1 MKVLQHIALCLA
13 FAAAPLHAAW
23 AGDVVRDTLE
33 LSKEFQASPAALIV
47 GKVSGV
53 QVLSSNGSVN
63 GDMLVYIRGL
73 NSARSD
79 SQPLW
84 VVDGMP
90 TIGMFDMNPYDI
102 ESIEVLKD
110 ISATAI
116 YGLKGANGVIL
127 INTKR
132 QRQNGLKVD
141 WHSNAAVSS
150 PFSASDV
157 SRTALSH
164 NHSLNLS
171 SVNGQSMFNLSGHWR
186 TDNDVMKGNGN
197 NSGLLNV
204 LYETRANPVVW
215 FSTNTMLSAG
225 GSSATTGDFGPGE
238 PGYLPEDYDNDMRLW
253 RIINT
258 SSLSLNFT
266 KTFSFKLNLGV
277 DYKNNTSLVWFGL
290 GTDRGAAANGEACI
304 SGLSFIRYHAAPTL
318 SWFRYV
324 GKGRVDLSAGAS
336 FNGDYDRTNVMRGT
350 DFFSH
355 ELRAMGL
362 NIHAS
367 KSVIDNHAID
377 YSSYGAFFKGG
388 YSFAETAGVD
398 AMLRL
403 DRTPVFDDAPVLH
416 YAVNAFWKPLDFL
429 KVTAGYG
436 VGGVEQMTDYA
447 GFGRFVTEAFPAVD
461 PDLAYYYKGLNRVRT
476 REWNAGVRTSL
487 IGGKLNLA
495 AKVYS
500 RQSDDAFNAYC
511 FGQKTS
517 DSYLW
522 RYADRTPYFD
532 TISSFGSTGVEFDAD
547 AVILSRE
554 TLDWSLGCNMAW
566 NNVAGI
572 LGGLNSVLKA
582 GAFVLEAD
590 VDGADIPG
598 MATCL
603 KLGRLNAGWDFCPSS
618 LPFVRRMRLSLS
630 GRNLLLLCEDKDKNP
645 FLARSVV
652 AGLSVTF

>member
-1 MKVLQHIALCLA
+1 MMKMLIHLTLCLA
-13 FAAAPLHAAW
+13 FAACSVHAAW
-23 AGDVVRDTLE
+23 GGDVVRDTLE
-33 LSKEFQASPAALIV
+33 LSKEFQARPASLIE

-63 GDMLVYIRGL
+63 GDLFVHIRGL
-73 NSARSD
+73 NSVRSD

-84 VVDGMP
+84 IVDGAP
-90 TIGMFDMNPYDI
+90 TIGMFDLNPYDI

-110 ISATAI
+110 VSATAI

-132 QRQNGLKVD
+132 QKQDGLKVD

-150 PFSASDV
+150 PFSTINE

-164 NHSLNLS
+164 NHSLSLS
-171 SVNGQSMFNLSGHWR
+171 SVNGQSLFNLSGYWR
-186 TDNDVMKGNGN
+186 TDNDVLRRNGN
-197 NSGLLNV
+197 NSGLVNV

-225 GSSATTGDFGPGE
+225 GAEE
-238 PGYLPEDYDNDMRLW
+238 PGYLYEDYDNDTNMW
-253 RIINT
+253 RIFNT

-277 DYKNNTSLVWFGL
+277 DYKNNTSFVWFGT

-304 SGLSFIRYHAAPTL
+304 SGMSFIRYHAAPTM
-318 SWFRYV
+318 SWYRYF
-324 GKGRVDLSAGAS
+324 GKGRLDLSAGVSA
-336 FNGDYDRTNVMRGT
+336 NGDYDRTNVMRGT

-355 ELRAMGL
+355 ELRARGL

-367 KSVIDNHAID
+367 KTVIDNHAIN
-377 YSSYGAFFKGG
+377 YSSYGAYLKGG
-388 YSFAETAGVD
+388 YSFGEMAGLD

-416 YAVNAFWKPLDFL
+416 YAVNAFWKPLDYL
-429 KVTAGYG
+429 KVSAGYG

-447 GFGRFVTEAFPAVD
+447 GFSSFVTGTFTEVD

-476 REWNAGVRTSL
+476 SELNAGAQLSL
-487 IGGKLNLA
+487 MHGMLNLA
-495 AKVYS
+495 TKFYS
-500 RQSDDAFNAYC
+500 RLTDDAFNAYC
-511 FGQKTS
+511 FGRKTA

-532 TISSFGSTGVEFDAD
+532 ETSSFGSTGVEFDAD
-547 AVILSRE
+547 AKLLNRDN
-554 TLDWSLGCNMAW
+554 LNWSLGCNMAW
-566 NNVAGI
+566 NDVAGI
-572 LGGLNSVLKA
+572 LGGLTSVLKA
-582 GAFVLEAD
+582 GRFVLEAEL
-590 VDGADIPG
+590 DGADLSG
-598 MATCL
+598 MADFF
-603 KLGRLNAGWDFCPSS
+603 KLGKLNAGWNLNPTF
-618 LPFVRRMRLSLS
+618 LPHVRGMRLSLS
-630 GRNLLLLCEDKDKNP
+630 GRNLLLFCADKDKNP

-652 AGLSVTF
+652 AGVSITL